1 MVVRLSWT
9 GTQQAPLEV
18 WGAPATGHRASYEL
32 VAIYRVRCGQL
43 VEQWDVAD
51 YLGLLRQVGIVADDE
66 LEAVGT
72 TTVATPAP

>member
-1 MVVRLSWT
+1 M
-9 GTQQAPLEV
+9 
-18 WGAPATGHRASYEL
+18 
-32 VAIYRVRCGQL
+32 AIYRVRCGQL

-72 TTVATPAP
+72 PTVATPAP